1 MDPYRKYFNIDPGYF
16 PAVDEKVIKNNP
28 DLWKKFYPH
37 ETFIKLLKD
46 IEKVLTRQQKLNIWV
61 EGAYGTGKSHAVL
74 TLKHLLDAT
83 EEETRAY
90 FEDFEIDKDLC
101 KKFIAA
107 KNQGKILTVHRYGSS
122 SIHGD
127 NDLFLAIQ
135 ESIEQA
141 LKREGFST
149 EGYESLKE
157 SIIKY
162 LSDEENKQS
171 FEIYVKGSYK
181 ELFGGDSV
189 EEIVKNLSSYKDL
202 ALQELMSKIS
212 KVANEKQIKA
222 FTLDDEGLV
231 NWVEEVINKN
241 KLSALVF
248 IWDEF
253 SEYFYNNKHHLTGF
267 QRLLQ
272 LSESAP
278 FCFIPVTHKS
288 GELFADTDSDKKK
301 TLDRFIRPTC
311 TIQLPENMAFRLM
324 GQALK
329 KSEDEVLK
337 NEWDEIL
344 LDLDNRTNDSRKI
357 IKESAKLADEDLQR
371 ILPIHPYA
379 ASLLKHIATSFES
392 NQRSM
397 FEFIKDDKGEEVKGF
412 QWFIDNVG
420 PFDDNPLLTIDMLW
434 GYFYDMGKDSLA
446 HNIRMILDYYPRL
459 TATKQLDSEEMRV
472 LRTILLFQA
481 ISISTNDS
489 IEIFLSNEKNLNNA
503 FEGTDLEH
511 GKASSCA
518 EKLVRDG
525 IIYKKK
531 IKDNKYVYAILTGE
545 IDSNKID
552 EQKKIY
558 EGKQTTTLI
567 QEGEL
572 LDAIELPPALKLRY
586 SIEYAGTTDF
596 ELKAKKAIS
605 SAQDKEH
612 QHYIYAL
619 VAFAK
624 DNNEAAVIKKKIQE
638 LIQKNP
644 GNGVIFIDASK
655 TLLGEEKFSEWV
667 EDKATAAYY
676 TGKDNS
682 QSQHYTDY
690 AKAILTD
697 WRERIRTGTF
707 IVYSDSHPTGDTV
720 SSADS
725 LIDMLFEED
734 KKVFRLGLEALQINH
749 ANMWTAS
756 ALQLGVQCGAEEK
769 VTGTYNTQKRMIL
782 ENAFNGAWQI
792 PNYWKVSPSNPIS
805 RMKLYLNDIIE
816 EKMESEGR
824 ISIREIYNGMKE
836 APIGLMPCNASAFAL
851 GFLLKEY
858 LFDGK
863 YSWSDDVSSDEL
875 TLDKFKTMIANV
887 IKLENTDDRH
897 YRDNYIVT
905 MTPEQ
910 KNFIELTSAAF
921 NIDKKLCSSLENTRE
936 RLRSRMKD
944 MGFPIWSLS
953 YILNKTNL
961 KTETEVITELLD
973 LYCGIANNN
982 VSETGKSESDLANEI
997 GKLAIDFPTCI
1008 EDLKNLLTKDNC
1020 TSGMQSYLGTYNNG
1034 ELIELAEQ
1042 IGDGG
1047 AYIQALR
1054 NKFDA
1059 DAANWVWKID
1069 TVNQKIDEVVCEYKI
1084 MEVTYKIHNV
1094 TCKTYSDALYLWSDK
1109 CNNMRISYQVIKNE
1123 IGELDNLLSLL
1134 YLLRKNG
1141 NLQESQKPQ
1150 LLEAMRNYGDNFKV
1164 LYSNQQDM
1172 FTKVEDFYLGGLTDA
1187 DISEVFKRINIG
1199 AFTKDA
1205 TDYNQN
1211 VEHIVNEYKK
1221 TLGTQKLKNMWKKKT
1236 GTESPHDWSNKYM
1249 MPILAMIPDEE
1260 MSDCRKHFATISTK
1274 NPDDIKVQQ
1283 AQIYLDGFKHWDTL
1297 NDAEKRDKVFVE
1309 KIINDKSVILKD
1321 INEVKNYLSSRITD
1335 DPYYWFGSTAVQSC
1349 LEKLAKSKYDRG
1361 GFQAAFNKIDNM
1373 DADTV
1378 KQYLKDLIKNNMI
1391 VGLQIIKDK

>member
-1 MDPYRKYFNIDPGYF
+1 MDPYRKYFDIDPGYF

-37 ETFIKLLKD
+37 DTFIKLLKD
-46 IEKVLTRQQKLNIWV
+46 VEKVLTRQQKLNIWV
-61 EGAYGTGKSHAVL
+61 EGAYGTGKSHAAL
-74 TLKHLLDAT
+74 TLKHLLDAS
-83 EEETRAY
+83 EDETRSY
-90 FEDFEIDKDLC
+90 FDDFGIDKDLC

-107 KNQGKILTVHRYGSS
+107 KNQGKIITVHRYGSS

-141 LKREGFST
+141 LKREGIST
-149 EGYESLKE
+149 DGYESLKQ

-189 EEIVKNLSSYKDL
+189 DEILKNLSTYKDF

-222 FTLDDEGLV
+222 FTLDDESLV

-241 KLSALVF
+241 NLSALVF

-253 SEYFYNNKHHLTGF
+253 SEYFDNNKHHLTGF

-278 FCFIPVTHKS
+278 FCFVAVTHKS
-288 GELFADTDSDKKK
+288 GEIFADTDSDKTKI
-301 TLDRFIRPTC
+301 LGRFVRPTC

-329 KSEDEVLK
+329 KTDDDVLK
-337 NEWDEIL
+337 GEWDEIL
-344 LDLDNRTNDSRKI
+344 RDLDNRTNDSRKI
-357 IKESAKLADEDLQR
+357 VKESAHLADEDLQR

-412 QWFIDNVG
+412 QWFIDNIG
-420 PFDDNPLLTIDMLW
+420 PFDENPLLTIDMLW
-434 GYFYDMGKDSLA
+434 GYFYDMGKESLA

-459 TATKQLDSEEMRV
+459 TATKQLDSEEKRV

-572 LDAIELPPALKLRY
+572 FEAIELPAALKLRY
-586 SIEYAGTTDF
+586 IVEYAGTTDF
-596 ELKAKKAIS
+596 EVKAKKAIAF
-605 SAQDKEH
+605 AQDQEH
-612 QHYIYAL
+612 QHNIYAL

-624 DNNEAAVIKKKIQE
+624 DNNEAAVIKRKIQE
-638 LIQKNP
+638 LMQKNP
-644 GNGVIFIDASK
+644 DNGVIFIDASK
-655 TLLGEEKFSEWV
+655 TLLGEDKFNEWV

-682 QSQHYTDY
+682 QSQQYTTY
-690 AKAILTD
+690 AKTILTD
-697 WRERIRTGTF
+697 WRERIKSGNF
-707 IVYSDSHPTGDTV
+707 IVYSNSYPTGDTV
-720 SSADS
+720 SNADS
-725 LIDMLFEED
+725 LVEMLYEEN
-734 KKVFRLGLEALQINH
+734 KKVFRLGLETLQINH

-756 ALQLGVQCGAEEK
+756 ALPLGAQCGAEEK

-792 PNYWKVSPSNPIS
+792 PDYWKVAPSNPIS

-824 ISIREIYNGMKE
+824 ISIREIYNSLKD

-858 LFDGK
+858 VNDGK
-863 YSWSDDVSSDEL
+863 YSWSDNVSSDEL
-875 TLDKFKTMIANV
+875 SMDKFKTMIADV
-887 IKLENTDDRH
+887 IKLDNTDNKH

-910 KNFIELTSAAF
+910 KSFMELTSSSF
-921 NIDKKLCSSLENTRE
+921 GIDKKLCSSLEHTRE
-936 RLRSRMKD
+936 RLRAKMKD
-944 MGFPIWSLS
+944 MGFPIWSLT
-953 YILNKTNL
+953 YILEKVNL
-961 KTETEVITELLD
+961 KTDNEVIAELLN
-973 LYCGIANNN
+973 LYCAIANNN
-982 VSETGKSESDLANEI
+982 ASETGKSESDIANEI
-997 GKLAIDFPTCI
+997 GKLAIDYPTCT
-1008 EDLKNLLTKDNC
+1008 EDLKNLLTKENC
-1020 TSGMQSYLGTYNNG
+1020 TIGMQSYLNSYGNG
-1034 ELIELAEQ
+1034 ELIKLANK
-1042 IGDGG
+1042 IGDDG

-1084 MEVTYKIHNV
+1084 MLETYKIHSV
-1094 TCKTYSDALYLWSDK
+1094 TCKTYADALHQWSDK
-1109 CNNMRISYQVIKNE
+1109 CNNMKLSYHVIKNE
-1123 IGELDNLLSLL
+1123 VNELANLLSLL
-1134 YLLRKNG
+1134 YSLRKNG
-1141 NLQESQKPQ
+1141 NLQENQKAPF
-1150 LLEAMRNYGDNFKV
+1150 LEAMINYGENFKV
-1164 LYSNQQDM
+1164 LYSNQQDL
-1172 FTKVEDFYLGGLTDA
+1172 FAKVEDFYLGGLTDT
-1187 DISEVFKRINIG
+1187 DISEIFKRIDAG
-1199 AFTKDA
+1199 VFTKDA
-1205 TDYNQN
+1205 ADYNQD
-1211 VEHIVNEYKK
+1211 VHKIVDNYKK
-1221 TLGTQKLKNMWKKKT
+1221 TLGVQKLKNMWKEKT
-1236 GTESPHDWSNKYM
+1236 GTESPYDWSRKYI
-1249 MPILAMIPDEE
+1249 MPILAMVADEDMAE
-1260 MSDCRKHFATISTK
+1260 CRQHFATISSK
-1274 NPDDIKVQQ
+1274 NPEDVKVQK
-1283 AQIYLDGFKHWDTL
+1283 AQIYLDGFKYWDAL
-1297 NDAEKRDKVFVE
+1297 NDTALRDKIFVE
-1309 KIINDKSVILKD
+1309 KIINDKSVILTD
-1321 INEVKNYLSSRITD
+1321 LNEVKNYLSSRITD
-1335 DPYYWFGSTAVQSC
+1335 EPYYWLGSTAVQGS
-1349 LEKLAKSKYDRG
+1349 LEKLAKSKYDGG
-1361 GFQAAFNKIDNM
+1361 GFQTAFTKIDNM
-1373 DADTV
+1373 DADKV
-1378 KQYLKDLIKNNMI
+1378 KQYLKNLIKNNMI